1 MSGLEGIAGLS
12 LACNVMQLISFGHE
26 AISMCRRIHESG
38 SPEPGLSEHAESLKG
53 VCGELENSLGKR
65 PTPVATAA
73 PTAAA
78 TRATKMEKRL
88 LDLAAKCVK
97 NAQDLEK
104 EMKLVSPS
112 QPGKLGALVAA
123 PKILWRKKRLER
135 LKRDLDDAQKV
146 MDTSILERL
155 FARAEALYQAN
166 NKGFSDLSQELQQ
179 FITDHAAF
187 NSILRNAIE
196 TQTKG
201 IQDHVTMESSKTQN
215 EIKSHVS
222 LKLSS
227 HEISI
232 KNHVL
237 SSAQDVQDTFS
248 QRMTSREDSKAKEQ
262 AYQQLLKSLKYPGMN
277 ERRNQISES
286 HPRTFRWIFSDSKS
300 KYSTE
305 GNSSAYS
312 DEPVNVETSSIRSD
326 EPHELSEGS
335 DGASNSVSRPW
346 DSFVDWLKDDTQK
359 TYWISGKPGSGKSTL
374 MKYIERNS
382 RTMEYCNSA
391 THCISHYLWRPGT
404 LMQQSIKG
412 LLCSLLHQ
420 VLALRKSHAMQVLE
434 GQPKASTKDADTD
447 WTAKELEK
455 TLLDFIRESPCK
467 YVVLL
472 DGLDE
477 VADTPDNGVDRLL
490 GLIDELVS
498 TNQVKVCVSSRP
510 EPALKRVLEKYPMLK
525 IHDLTSRDI
534 HLLTRERLEAIGID
548 LEYGGTDALSELIC
562 KKAEGVFVWVVLVL
576 NSLKRGLDNYDD
588 VDTLYSRVESLPKD
602 LTKLYKEMWSRMKE
616 DSDLYRRKTVLLFY
630 MAMELRASL
639 DGYGAWKDMDN
650 LLGLVISTDD
660 EMLESFMA
668 GQELPDM
675 ELLWQKWHRL
685 GRKLPAMCAG
695 LLDITE
701 PEEAFSSLN
710 DYEILPYLDL

>member
-26 AISMCRRIHESG
+26 AISICRRIHESG
-38 SPEPGLSEHAESLKG
+38 SPEPGLSEHAENLKA
-53 VCGELENSLGKR
+53 VCDGLETSLGKR

-78 TRATKMEKRL
+78 TRAPTMEKRL

-97 NAQDLEK
+97 NARDLEE
-104 EMKLVSPS
+104 EMKFLSPS
-112 QPGKLGALVAA
+112 QPGKLRALVAA
-123 PKILWRKKRLER
+123 PKILWRKRRLER
-135 LKRDLDDAQKV
+135 LKGNLDDAQKV

-155 FARAEALYQAN
+155 FARAESLYKMN
-166 NKGFSDLSQELQQ
+166 EKGFLDLSQELKQ
-179 FITDHAAF
+179 FIADHAAS

-237 SSAQDVQDTFS
+237 SSVQDVQDTFS

-262 AYQQLLKSLKYPGMN
+262 AYQQLLKSLKYPRMN
-277 ERRNQISES
+277 ERRNQVSES
-286 HPRTFRWIFSDSKS
+286 HPRTFRWIFSDSMYLS
-300 KYSTE
+300 DTESDYSTE

-326 EPHELSEGS
+326 EPPELEDASGS
-335 DGASNSVSRPW
+335 TSYVLEPIVLRKW
-346 DSFVDWLKDDTQK
+346 DSFVDWLKDGTQK
-359 TYWISGKPGSGKSTL
+359 IYWISGKPGSGKSTL
-374 MKYIERNS
+374 MKYIEENS
-382 RTMEYCNSA
+382 NTMEYCDSEIR
-391 THCISHYLWRPGT
+391 CISHYLWKPGT

-412 LLCSLLHQ
+412 VLCSLLHQ
-420 VLALRKSHAMQVLE
+420 ILDLRKSHAMQVL
-434 GQPKASTKDADTD
+434 GRQPNLSTKDADTD

-455 TLLDFIRESPCK
+455 TLLDFIRESTCK

-477 VADTPDNGVDRLL
+477 VADTSDDGVDRLL
-490 GLIDELVS
+490 DLIDELVS

-510 EPALKRVLEKYPMLK
+510 EPALKRFLEKYPMLK
-525 IHDLTSRDI
+525 IQDLTSRDI
-534 HLLTRERLEAIGID
+534 HLLTRERLEAMGID
-548 LEYGGTDALSELIC
+548 LEYGGTDDLSELIC
-562 KKAEGVFVWVVLVL
+562 EKAEGVFVWVVLVL

-630 MAMELRASL
+630 MAMEFKTHRHRVRIWEPNA
-639 DGYGAWKDMDN
+639 N
-650 LLGLVISTDD
+650 LLGLAISTDD
-660 EMLESFMA
+660 EMLKSFMNVY
-668 GQELPDM
+668 
-675 ELLWQKWHRL
+675 H
-685 GRKLPAMCAG
+685 
-695 LLDITE
+695 
-701 PEEAFSSLN
+701 N
-710 DYEILPYLDL
+710 H